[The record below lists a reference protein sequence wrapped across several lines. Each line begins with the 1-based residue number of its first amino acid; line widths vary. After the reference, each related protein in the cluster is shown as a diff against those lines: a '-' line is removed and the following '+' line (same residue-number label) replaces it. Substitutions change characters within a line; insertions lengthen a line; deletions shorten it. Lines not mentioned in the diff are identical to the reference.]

1 MDIQVLVAAMNQ
13 TDHSLLKK
21 MNIQSDVI
29 VGNQCGF
36 NSVEHFDYDCHDA
49 VYLNFAERGVGLN
62 RNNALMRATAD
73 IVLFADDD
81 MIYDDNYVETIS
93 DAFDRN
99 PKADVIIFNI
109 VGREQGHDLIKKKTR
124 VNYLNF
130 LRYGTARIAV
140 RLKSIKEKG
149 IYFNQCF
156 GGGTEH
162 CHGEDNLFLANCLKN
177 KLVVVAVPEY
187 IATLTEGRESTWNVG
202 YDEKYLRDQ
211 GYLYKAISSCWWR
224 LLCLQDAIR
233 RSKSYDLGWFDSYMI
248 MIGRKVIKETGG
260 GNPQP

>member
-1 MDIQVLVAAMNQ
+1 MNIQVLVAAMNQ

-29 VGNQCGF
+29 VGNQCDI
-36 NSVEHFDYDCHDA
+36 NSVEHFDYDGHDA
-49 VYLNFAERGVGLN
+49 VFLNFAERGVGLN
-62 RNNALMRATAD
+62 RNNALMRATGD

-81 MIYDDNYVETIS
+81 MVYDDNYVETIS
-93 DAFDRN
+93 NAFDRN
-99 PKADVIIFNI
+99 SKADVIIFNI
-109 VGREQGHDLIKKKTR
+109 VGREQGHDLIKKTTR

-140 RLKSIKEKG
+140 RLKSVKEKG

-162 CHGEDNLFLANCLKN
+162 CHGEDNLFLASCLKN
-177 KLVVVAVPEY
+177 KLLVFAVPEY

-211 GYLYKAISSCWWR
+211 GTLYKAITPACWKF
-224 LLCLQDAIR
+224 LCLQDALR
-233 RSKSYDLGWFDSYMI
+233 RGKRDYKMKWNIAYRSMTKL
-248 MIGRKVIKETGG
+248 
-260 GNPQP
+260 

>member
-1 MDIQVLVAAMNQ
+1 MNIQVLVAAMNQ

-29 VGNQCGF
+29 VGNQCDF
-36 NSVEHFDYDCHDA
+36 NSVEHFDYDGHDA

-62 RNNALMRATAD
+62 RNNALMRATGD

-81 MIYDDNYVETIS
+81 MVYDDKYVKTIS
-93 DAFDRN
+93 DAFDKN

-109 VGREQGHDLIKKKTR
+109 VGREQGHDLIKKTTR

-140 RLKSIKEKG
+140 RLKSMKEKA

-162 CHGEDNLFLANCLKN
+162 CHGEDNLFLASCLKN
-177 KLVVVAVPEY
+177 KLVVIAVPEY
-187 IATLTEGRESTWNVG
+187 IATLTECRESTWNVG
-202 YDEKYLRDQ
+202 YNEKYLKDQ
-211 GYLYKAISSCWWR
+211 GVLYRTISPRWWK
-224 LLCLQDAIR
+224 LLCFQDAVR
-233 RSKSYDLGWFDSYMI
+233 RGKRDYKMRWDVAYHI
-248 MIGRKVIKETGG
+248 MIGL
-260 GNPQP
+260 